1 MLQTVSLLDFE
12 IKSPGP
18 QLRVPWPFSLVA
30 VFVRGLVALCQVCV
44 TMVWCAGVGYQWSRM
59 ASLRLRAADLGAVQ
73 TTAHCLFL
81 FCHACVETLSETLS
95 LFLSLSLSL
104 SQTLSDSFRFSLTF
118 SQTLS
123 QTLSDSLRVST
134 LSDSLRLLGG
144 VSAASRLSS
153 RS

>member
-1 MLQTVSLLDFE
+1 MPRPTTSTGDGV
-12 IKSPGP
+12 
-18 QLRVPWPFSLVA
+18 LV
-30 VFVRGLVALCQVCV
+30 L
-44 TMVWCAGVGYQWSRM
+44 GYQWSRM

-123 QTLSDSLRVST
+123 QTLSDSLRLSRRLSHRLSLRLSQT
-134 LSDSLRLLGG
+134 LSQTLSDYLSDSLRDSLTL
-144 VSAASRLSS
+144 RLSQTPRWGFGS
-153 RS
+153 FQVALRILVAL